1 MRRLGRIVG
10 VLAVWCSMAG
20 AVVGFFLPWATL
32 DVKYRELAAP
42 LDRVTQGTP
51 LEGVA
56 DTLTKGL
63 GRVVVKVKRGAET
76 VTGQLPDL
84 NTLPRQVSGF
94 DVPLLA
100 NRQDSQIVLALAEML
115 TSERQLG
122 AKSYAVYVIPGLA
135 VLLGLVV
142 TAACRVRVTC
152 LAAGVVGL
160 AVAGVACWKLL
171 TANTQTLLVAITIG
185 QGLWLSVWAYAGL
198 GVSAVAL
205 ALLAG
210 PRGAARAP

>member
-1 MRRLGRIVG
+1 MRTLGRMVV

-32 DVKYRELAAP
+32 DVKYRDLAAP
-42 LDRVTQGTP
+42 LDRAIQGTP

-56 DTLTKGL
+56 GTLTKGL

-84 NTLPRQVSGF
+84 ATIPREVRGF
-94 DVPLLA
+94 DVPRLA

-115 TSERQLG
+115 TGERQLG
-122 AKSYAVYVIPGLA
+122 AKSYAVYAVPGLA
-135 VLLGLVV
+135 LLLGLVM
-142 TAACRVRVTC
+142 TAACRVRTAC
-152 LAAGVVGL
+152 LAAGVAGL
-160 AVAGVACWKLL
+160 AVAGIGLWKLL
-171 TANTQTLLVAITIG
+171 TTNTQTLLVAITIG
-185 QGLWLSVWAYAGL
+185 PGLWLSVWAYAGL

-205 ALLAG
+205 AWLAQ
-210 PRGAARAP
+210 PRAARPD